1 MEGAIRIECSE
12 DRILKSQNDSRSY
25 RCIILEN
32 GLQVLLISDKDTD
45 KAAAAMDVHV
55 GHFSDPGD
63 IPGLAHFLEHL
74 LFMGTEKVNARLHWM
89 AAPFLLFIPTRLL
102 VSEGKRV

>member
-1 MEGAIRIECSE
+1 MRTECSE
-12 DRILKSQNDSRSY
+12 DQILKSQNDSRSY

-32 GLQVLLISDKDTD
+32 GLQILLISDKDTD

-55 GHFSDPGD
+55 GHFSDPND

-74 LFMGTEKVNARLHWM
+74 LFMGTEKVNPRVCRITTL
-89 AAPFLLFIPTRLL
+89 FLRMHSYACSSIRKKTNIVR
-102 VSEGKRV
+102 